1 MRRGVTVLVV
11 VVVAA
16 IALAAGIDALRDGS
30 DSEPAAQ
37 TEAEPPTVPTP
48 ADVEAPALAAADE
61 VRDWLGRVGGTGCLF
76 VTLPGCIIRALRVPS
91 LEFEEEPNVRA
102 PCNFSLDA
110 SGGVLANDVSAAPI
124 GEPTAVCED
133 GGLNVF
139 QDGGFRTRL
148 TNACAPAWMGDG
160 TLTFLRNGGLWHG
173 IEDARQLVSRE
184 ASGRARRPPV
194 RTRRDRLGRRR
205 ALLGG
210 RAFRRE
216 LGRGAVDDR
225 PARLLALVHD
235 DDDRRPAR
243 ERLRHGGRTDRPGV
257 VFFDTGG
264 QRALTFPNGEA
275 VSWAPGELFAAVA
288 TPDEMLFVA
297 PLSREV
303 VTLPL
308 AVRDLEWAVP

>member
-61 VRDWLGRVGGTGCLF
+61 VRDWLGRVGGTGRLF
-76 VTLPGCIIRALRVPS
+76 VTLPGCTIRALRVPS

-110 SGGVLANDVSAAPI
+110 SGGVLASDVSAAPI
-124 GEPTAVCED
+124 GELTAVCED

-160 TLTFLRNGGLWHG
+160 TLTFLRNGGCGMGSRMPASSSHVSKWASSSA
-173 IEDARQLVSRE
+173 ARPHSPRSPGSTTS
-184 ASGRARRPPV
+184 ASGRSCVPPRAR
-194 RTRRDRLGRRR
+194 
-205 ALLGG
+205 
-210 RAFRRE
+210 
-216 LGRGAVDDR
+216 
-225 PARLLALVHD
+225 
-235 DDDRRPAR
+235 
-243 ERLRHGGRTDRPGV
+243 
-257 VFFDTGG
+257 
-264 QRALTFPNGEA
+264 
-275 VSWAPGELFAAVA
+275 SW
-288 TPDEMLFVA
+288 
-297 PLSREV
+297 RC
-303 VTLPL
+303 
-308 AVRDLEWAVP
+308 